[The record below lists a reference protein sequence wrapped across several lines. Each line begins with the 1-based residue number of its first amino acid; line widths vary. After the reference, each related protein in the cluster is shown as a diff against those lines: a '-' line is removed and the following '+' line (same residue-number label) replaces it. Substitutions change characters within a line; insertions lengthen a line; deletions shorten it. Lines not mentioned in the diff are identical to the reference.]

1 MEETCR
7 SMNWII
13 SKGYAFYW
21 GTSEWTS
28 SQINEAYTICERLN
42 LIKLIVEQCRY
53 NILFRESIESD
64 CRDLFKKFKMKTTIW
79 SPLYSGILNGK
90 YIESVPQHS
99 RAKLKN
105 DRAYTAFGYYM
116 KNKNEIDEKL
126 LKIKEI
132 AEKNSNVIWQ
142 LLLFHGVLLILML
155 VFVSLEQL
163 NQVN

>member
-1 MEETCR
+1 
-7 SMNWII
+7 MNWII

-53 NILFRESIESD
+53 NILFRESIESN

-90 YIESVPQHS
+90 YIESVPEH
-99 RAKLKN
+99 
-105 DRAYTAFGYYM
+105 
-116 KNKNEIDEKL
+116 
-126 LKIKEI
+126 IKQ
-132 AEKNSNVIWQ
+132 N
-142 LLLFHGVLLILML
+142 
-155 VFVSLEQL
+155 
-163 NQVN
+163 